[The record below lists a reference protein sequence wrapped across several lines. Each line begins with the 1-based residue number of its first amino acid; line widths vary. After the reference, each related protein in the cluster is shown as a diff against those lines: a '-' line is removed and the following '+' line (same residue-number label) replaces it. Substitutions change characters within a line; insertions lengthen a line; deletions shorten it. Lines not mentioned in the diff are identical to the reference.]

1 MNLTRARFYSE
12 HRKVTCF
19 CCLNYD
25 KKCVLLE
32 EKPELVKLVIQFVDH
47 GFNIE
52 INSRPSS
59 SCDTCLKSLYLK
71 KASIVKKVLA

>member
-1 MNLTRARFYSE
+1 MNLTRAKFYSE

-19 CCLNYD
+19 GFLNKD

-32 EKPELVKLVIQFVDH
+32 EKPEIVKSVIQFVDH

-52 INSRPSS
+52 INSHPSGILVLV
-59 SCDTCLKSLYLK
+59 LK
-71 KASIVKKVLA
+71 ACI